1 MFSKINLTRGLF
13 VLVLILCFTP
23 LASAP
28 AALFA
33 GLIFSLVLGN
43 PFHQYTKKGTGFLL
57 KACVVGLGFGIHADQ
72 AMEAGSKGVL
82 FTIATIFGTIILG
95 YLIGKWFKIESKTS
109 HLISCG
115 TAICGGSAIAAIA
128 PVIRAKEDQISMA
141 LGTVFTLNAISLFI
155 FPFIGAAFHLSQ
167 TQFGIW
173 AAVAIHDTS
182 SVVGASSKYGLEAM
196 QIATTVKL
204 ARALWIIPVVFFSA
218 MVFKN
223 RTSKLAVPYFMIL
236 FFIAMLLNS
245 YIPALAPVSAV
256 ITFIAGKG
264 IIVTL
269 FLIGSDLS
277 KETIRSVGFKP
288 FFQGIL
294 LWVVIS
300 VASLAVIIQT
310 VK

>member
-1 MFSKINLTRGLF
+1 LFSKINLTRGLF